1 MINIT
6 VIGFGNVGAAL
17 LLLLLNNARAIR
29 LNVMEP
35 DDQRKGAFLDL
46 AHSMFLYLNKE
57 LIVNDQDLL
66 NDSDFIFY
74 TAGKPNVH
82 GRSRLS
88 TAKQN
93 IQLAKELF
101 EGRKFNKIPYIITIT
116 NPVDIVSHALYQ
128 FSRLPAE
135 HVVGTGTFLDS
146 IRLAYY
152 LSALSDYEIH
162 DFDPTILGEHG
173 ESQFAAFSLTKVKDA
188 NILHCNDFA
197 AETLFTAEQLTRDAA
212 FQIRETQKGT
222 TYGVA
227 KCAEVIMNSLLDN
240 ETHYFPLSMLT
251 NKYFN
256 SLLQLDHSIYISM
269 PAEISAQGIKI
280 VNDIQLTE
288 AELKAYRKSAETLAT
303 IAEKELPPGPP

>member
-101 EGRKFNKIPYIITIT
+101 DVLDLER
-116 NPVDIVSHALYQ
+116 A
-128 FSRLPAE
+128 RLEWVLFDA
-135 HVVGTGTFLDS
+135 VG
-146 IRLAYY
+146 
-152 LSALSDYEIH
+152 
-162 DFDPTILGEHG
+162 
-173 ESQFAAFSLTKVKDA
+173 
-188 NILHCNDFA
+188 
-197 AETLFTAEQLTRDAA
+197 
-212 FQIRETQKGT
+212 
-222 TYGVA
+222 
-227 KCAEVIMNSLLDN
+227 
-240 ETHYFPLSMLT
+240 PLS
-251 NKYFN
+251 
-256 SLLQLDHSIYISM
+256 SHSRIIIY
-269 PAEISAQGIKI
+269 AAARG
-280 VNDIQLTE
+280 
-288 AELKAYRKSAETLAT
+288 
-303 IAEKELPPGPP
+303 